1 MAAQSK
7 EIILGIDLGSTG
19 VRVMFY
25 RRIGD
30 DHIFDQLW
38 CKNSPAWE
46 TKRYGGGQIKSTIT
60 PFDGG
65 PVYSPDAQCRGRR
78 QVSVK
83 WVFGDGKELDSN
95 HPLRAELDGCF
106 RRDDFK
112 KRCKDGLKS
121 IVKIVAKG
129 VEEKCKL
136 EGWQVTGLGVSVP
149 ATWTYDEQ
157 DEYKALLK
165 GAFTSKAIQQ
175 VLERNLY
182 FHTEVEAFAHYLM
195 HNAQKYRAI
204 FPKTADTTVLG
215 LDFGGFSMSGCPF
228 RARASP
234 CVDAA
239 AFFRLGDPFGAGGGT
254 EHWESY
260 ISEFCTEETLK
271 PDGPDRKKSFLDENL
286 RAQLLES
293 FHQQIAESGVETFR
307 EMRLH
312 ANISDSIPVL
322 IPESVV
328 KATFEAATKV
338 PLDMAQK
345 HNNELGRLYGASHQ
359 CRVVVTGGSARHFEV
374 QRRLRQYCK
383 DAGLR
388 FKPIFAYDTANGSP
402 AFNVAR
408 GAALATS
415 KSITVNEY
423 LSNGAA
429 FGIQMLQRD
438 LHVPKQVSGGR
449 VASNNEVWDDTAAI
463 LFNQKQRSADITTSG
478 TDRLKIICDPFHG
491 RGNKASLLLSHDRCY
506 DVVELPI
513 PKKGTWRFTVD
524 SVRQGHDG
532 ERMFL
537 QLSRRRLG
545 EVSTEVPVFHVE
557 LYFDR
562 TANCYLISDGNGQ
575 IDDAH
580 RGLALTDD
588 DQLVACSSATT
599 SSQVE
604 EAAPVPE
611 GTPQAKCMM
620 KRTRQM
626 APMAR
631 LPFTP
636 TKRAKSVA
644 TSSGTNDTPSYK
656 EARESPVNWMSV

>member
-1 MAAQSK
+1 MAVQYTVQTPS
-7 EIILGIDLGSTG
+7 
-19 VRVMFY
+19 VV
-25 RRIGD
+25 GD
-30 DHIFDQLW
+30 DRF
-38 CKNSPAWE
+38 
-46 TKRYGGGQIKSTIT
+46 RST
-60 PFDGG
+60 
-65 PVYSPDAQCRGRR
+65 
-78 QVSVK
+78 
-83 WVFGDGKELDSN
+83 
-95 HPLRAELDGCF
+95 ELDGCF
-106 RRDDFK
+106 QRDDFK

-121 IVKIVAKG
+121 IIKIVAKG
-129 VEEKCKL
+129 VEEK
-136 EGWQVTGLGVSVP
+136 S
-149 ATWTYDEQ
+149 TWTYDEQ

-215 LDFGGFSMSGCPF
+215 LDFGGFSM
-228 RARASP
+228 
-234 CVDAA
+234 
-239 AFFRLGDPFGAGGGT
+239 
-254 EHWESY
+254 
-260 ISEFCTEETLK
+260 
-271 PDGPDRKKSFLDENL
+271 
-286 RAQLLES
+286 
-293 FHQQIAESGVETFR
+293 
-307 EMRLH
+307 
-312 ANISDSIPVL
+312 
-322 IPESVV
+322 
-328 KATFEAATKV
+328 
-338 PLDMAQK
+338 
-345 HNNELGRLYGASHQ
+345 
-359 CRVVVTGGSARHFEV
+359 
-374 QRRLRQYCK
+374 YCK

-438 LHVPKQVSGGR
+438 LHVAKQVSGGR

-463 LFNQKQRSADITTSG
+463 LFNQKHRFADITTSG

-491 RGNKASLLLSHDRCY
+491 RGNKAGLLLAHDRCY

-545 EVSTEVPVFHVE
+545 EVSTKVRVLHLE

-562 TANCYLISDGNGQ
+562 TANCYLIYDGNGK

-599 SSQVE
+599 SPQVE

-611 GTPQAKCMM
+611 GTPQAKRMM

-636 TKRAKSVA
+636 TKRAKPVA
-644 TSSGTNDTPSYK
+644 TSSGFLVVT
-656 EARESPVNWMSV
+656 M

>member
-1 MAAQSK
+1 MAVQYTVQTPS
-7 EIILGIDLGSTG
+7 
-19 VRVMFY
+19 VV
-25 RRIGD
+25 GD
-30 DHIFDQLW
+30 DRF
-38 CKNSPAWE
+38 
-46 TKRYGGGQIKSTIT
+46 RST
-60 PFDGG
+60 
-65 PVYSPDAQCRGRR
+65 
-78 QVSVK
+78 
-83 WVFGDGKELDSN
+83 
-95 HPLRAELDGCF
+95 ELDGCF
-106 RRDDFK
+106 RSDDFK

-129 VEEKCKL
+129 VEEK
-136 EGWQVTGLGVSVP
+136 S
-149 ATWTYDEQ
+149 TWTYDEQ

-215 LDFGGFSMSGCPF
+215 LDFGGFSMSGCPI

-239 AFFRLGDPFGAGGGT
+239 AFFRLGDPF
-254 EHWESY
+254 
-260 ISEFCTEETLK
+260 
-271 PDGPDRKKSFLDENL
+271 
-286 RAQLLES
+286 
-293 FHQQIAESGVETFR
+293 
-307 EMRLH
+307 
-312 ANISDSIPVL
+312 
-322 IPESVV
+322 
-328 KATFEAATKV
+328 
-338 PLDMAQK
+338 
-345 HNNELGRLYGASHQ
+345 
-359 CRVVVTGGSARHFEV
+359 
-374 QRRLRQYCK
+374 
-383 DAGLR
+383 
-388 FKPIFAYDTANGSP
+388 ANGSP

-438 LHVPKQVSGGR
+438 LQVPKQVSGGR
-449 VASNNEVWDDTAAI
+449 VASNNDVWDDTAAI
-463 LFNQKQRSADITTSG
+463 LFNQKHRSADITTSG

-491 RGNKASLLLSHDRCY
+491 RGNKAGLLLAHDRCY

-545 EVSTEVPVFHVE
+545 EVSTEVPVLHVE

-562 TANCYLISDGNGQ
+562 TANCYLIYERNGK

-588 DQLVACSSATT
+588 DQFVACSSATT
-599 SSQVE
+599 SPQVE

-611 GTPQAKCMM
+611 GTSQAKRMM

-636 TKRAKSVA
+636 TKRAKPVA
-644 TSSGTNDTPSYK
+644 TSS
-656 EARESPVNWMSV
+656 ASV

>member
-1 MAAQSK
+1 MAVQYTVQTPS
-7 EIILGIDLGSTG
+7 
-19 VRVMFY
+19 VV
-25 RRIGD
+25 GD
-30 DHIFDQLW
+30 DRF
-38 CKNSPAWE
+38 
-46 TKRYGGGQIKSTIT
+46 RST
-60 PFDGG
+60 
-65 PVYSPDAQCRGRR
+65 
-78 QVSVK
+78 
-83 WVFGDGKELDSN
+83 
-95 HPLRAELDGCF
+95 ELDGCF

-112 KRCKDGLKS
+112 KRCKDGLES

-129 VEEKCKL
+129 VEEN
-136 EGWQVTGLGVSVP
+136 S
-149 ATWTYDEQ
+149 TWTYDEQ

-204 FPKTADTTVLG
+204 FPKTTDTTILG

-228 RARASP
+228 RARA
-234 CVDAA
+234 
-239 AFFRLGDPFGAGGGT
+239 
-254 EHWESY
+254 
-260 ISEFCTEETLK
+260 
-271 PDGPDRKKSFLDENL
+271 
-286 RAQLLES
+286 
-293 FHQQIAESGVETFR
+293 
-307 EMRLH
+307 
-312 ANISDSIPVL
+312 
-322 IPESVV
+322 
-328 KATFEAATKV
+328 
-338 PLDMAQK
+338 
-345 HNNELGRLYGASHQ
+345 
-359 CRVVVTGGSARHFEV
+359 
-374 QRRLRQYCK
+374 
-383 DAGLR
+383 
-388 FKPIFAYDTANGSP
+388 SP

-423 LSNGAA
+423 LRNGAA

-463 LFNQKQRSADITTSG
+463 LFNQKHRSADITTSG

-491 RGNKASLLLSHDRCY
+491 RGNKAGLLLAHDRCY
-506 DVVELPI
+506 DVVKLPI

-545 EVSTEVPVFHVE
+545 EVSTEVPVLHLE

-562 TANCYLISDGNGQ
+562 TANCYLIYDGNGK

-599 SSQVE
+599 SPQVE

-611 GTPQAKCMM
+611 GTPQAKRMM

-636 TKRAKSVA
+636 TKRAKPVA
-644 TSSGTNDTPSYK
+644 TSSGFLIVT
-656 EARESPVNWMSV
+656 M

>member
-1 MAAQSK
+1 MAVQYTVQTPS
-7 EIILGIDLGSTG
+7 
-19 VRVMFY
+19 VV
-25 RRIGD
+25 GD
-30 DHIFDQLW
+30 DRF
-38 CKNSPAWE
+38 
-46 TKRYGGGQIKSTIT
+46 RST
-60 PFDGG
+60 
-65 PVYSPDAQCRGRR
+65 
-78 QVSVK
+78 
-83 WVFGDGKELDSN
+83 
-95 HPLRAELDGCF
+95 
-106 RRDDFK
+106 
-112 KRCKDGLKS
+112 
-121 IVKIVAKG
+121 
-129 VEEKCKL
+129 
-136 EGWQVTGLGVSVP
+136 
-149 ATWTYDEQ
+149 TWTYDEQ

-165 GAFTSKAIQQ
+165 GAFTCKAIQQ

-215 LDFGGFSMSGCPF
+215 LDFGGLSMSGCPF

-271 PDGPDRKKSFLDENL
+271 PDGPDRKKSFLDESL
-286 RAQLLES
+286 
-293 FHQQIAESGVETFR
+293 
-307 EMRLH
+307 
-312 ANISDSIPVL
+312 P
-322 IPESVV
+322 
-328 KATFEAATKV
+328 
-338 PLDMAQK
+338 
-345 HNNELGRLYGASHQ
+345 
-359 CRVVVTGGSARHFEV
+359 
-374 QRRLRQYCK
+374 
-383 DAGLR
+383 
-388 FKPIFAYDTANGSP
+388 NGSP

-463 LFNQKQRSADITTSG
+463 RFNQKHRSTDITTSG

-491 RGNKASLLLSHDRCY
+491 RGNKAGLLLAHDRCY

-545 EVSTEVPVFHVE
+545 EVSTEVPVLHLE

-562 TANCYLISDGNGQ
+562 TANCYLIYDGNGK

-599 SSQVE
+599 SPQVE

-611 GTPQAKCMM
+611 GTPQAKRMM
-620 KRTRQM
+620 KRTWQM

-636 TKRAKSVA
+636 TKRAKPVA
-644 TSSGTNDTPSYK
+644 TSSGTNDTP
-656 EARESPVNWMSV
+656 

>member
-7 EIILGIDLGSTG
+7 QVTG

-25 RRIGD
+25 RQIGD

-46 TKRYGGGQIKSTIT
+46 TKRYGGGQIKSTRT

-83 WVFGDGKELDSN
+83 WVFGDGKGLDSN

-106 RRDDFK
+106 RSDDFK

-129 VEEKCKL
+129 VEEK
-136 EGWQVTGLGVSVP
+136 
-149 ATWTYDEQ
+149 Y
-157 DEYKALLK
+157 
-165 GAFTSKAIQQ
+165 
-175 VLERNLY
+175 
-182 FHTEVEAFAHYLM
+182 
-195 HNAQKYRAI
+195 
-204 FPKTADTTVLG
+204 TTVLG
-215 LDFGGFSMSGCPF
+215 LDFGGFSMSGCPI

-328 KATFEAATKV
+328 KATFEAAMKA

-345 HNNELGRLYGASHQ
+345 HINELGRLYGASHQ

-374 QRRLRQYCK
+374 QRRLRQCCK

-438 LHVPKQVSGGR
+438 LQVPKQVSGGR
-449 VASNNEVWDDTAAI
+449 VASNNDVWDDTAAI
-463 LFNQKQRSADITTSG
+463 LFNQKHRSADITTSG

-491 RGNKASLLLSHDRCY
+491 RGNKAGLLLAHDRCY

-545 EVSTEVPVFHVE
+545 EVSTEVPVLHVE

-562 TANCYLISDGNGQ
+562 TANCYLIYDGNGK

-580 RGLALTDD
+580 RGLALTDEN
-588 DQLVACSSATT
+588 QLVACSSATT
-599 SSQVE
+599 SPQVE

-611 GTPQAKCMM
+611 GTSQAKRMM

-636 TKRAKSVA
+636 TKRAKPVA

-656 EARESPVNWMSV
+656 EARESPVNGMSV